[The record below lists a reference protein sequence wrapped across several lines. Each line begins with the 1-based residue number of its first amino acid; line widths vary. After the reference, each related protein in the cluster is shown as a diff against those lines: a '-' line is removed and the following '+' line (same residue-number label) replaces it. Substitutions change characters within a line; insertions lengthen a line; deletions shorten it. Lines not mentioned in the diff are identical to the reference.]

1 MCALEAKKNSRDAE
15 IHADRAGIELMRLY
29 GLLGDAG
36 LDDETVQAFRRL
48 VRKLT
53 TGGKPE
59 GF

>member
-15 IHADRAGIELMRLY
+15 MRLY